1 MLPISQLTA
10 SVFTCNAAPD
20 TRMIPTPRSG
30 LATRVVDEEVVI
42 LDRANGNVHRLN
54 STASAIWNLCDGK
67 NTTDEIAAH
76 LAEAFQLPPDQVLAD
91 VRRMVEDLEK
101 LDLLDSNQTD

>member
-1 MLPISQLTA
+1 
-10 SVFTCNAAPD
+10 
-20 TRMIPTPRSG
+20 MIPTPRSG

-101 LDLLDSNQTD
+101 LDLLDSKQTD